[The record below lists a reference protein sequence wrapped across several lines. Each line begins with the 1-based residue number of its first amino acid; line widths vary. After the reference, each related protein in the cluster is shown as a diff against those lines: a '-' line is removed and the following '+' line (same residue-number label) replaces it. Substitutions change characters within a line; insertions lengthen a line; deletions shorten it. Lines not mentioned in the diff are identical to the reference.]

1 MASRAGSGTAWSP
14 RVTVEWS
21 TISRATVLPSA
32 LSSRVTVT
40 VPAAAAIGSRAL
52 GLASLT
58 I

>member
-1 MASRAGSGTAWSP
+1 MASRAGSGTVWSP
-14 RVTVEWS
+14 RVTVKWS

-32 LSSRVTVT
+32 LSSRVTVA
-40 VPAAAAIGSRAL
+40 VPVAAAIGSRAL